1 MSEESGTPSFR
12 EQAMARLDAERDAAQ
27 PQPAPENVEGT
38 APEEVDFGT
47 PQPADDVLD
56 SQASESYDG
65 EEESEEELESQEETL
80 EADSDEPEHD
90 YEKRYKDLQAE
101 YTRVMQSREEFES
114 EMTDNLMATKRMQ
127 FELED
132 TLGTAA
138 RDAQL
143 LSQALTGNA
152 ERFRTIDWSQ
162 VPADQVGTLQQQ
174 AQAAFTQEAQAKQAL
189 EKITNQQQE
198 QWKLRVEREAEITR
212 TRLRRTIP
220 NWSNELYGQ
229 LGKYAESRG
238 LSPDL
243 FNSITDAAVIEMI
256 YDSFSMRT
264 AGQKAKTV
272 SKRKSQKPA
281 AQNKPVTQRDA
292 RGRFANAKANFEQN
306 PNQRGAFAAM
316 KEAQLRAEG

>member
-1 MSEESGTPSFR
+1 
-12 EQAMARLDAERDAAQ
+12 
-27 PQPAPENVEGT
+27 
-38 APEEVDFGT
+38 
-47 PQPADDVLD
+47 
-56 SQASESYDG
+56 
-65 EEESEEELESQEETL
+65 
-80 EADSDEPEHD
+80 
-90 YEKRYKDLQAE
+90 
-101 YTRVMQSREEFES
+101 MQSREEFES

-162 VPADQVGTLQQQ
+162 VPADQVGALQQQ

-189 EKITNQQQE
+189 EKITTQQQE

-220 NWSNELYGQ
+220 NWSNELYGE

-238 LSPDL
+238 LSP
-243 FNSITDAAVIEMI
+243 AVVQFH
-256 YDSFSMRT
+256 Y
-264 AGQKAKTV
+264 
-272 SKRKSQKPA
+272 
-281 AQNKPVTQRDA
+281 
-292 RGRFANAKANFEQN
+292 
-306 PNQRGAFAAM
+306 
-316 KEAQLRAEG
+316 

>member
-12 EQAMARLDAERDAAQ
+12 EQQWLVWTQRDSAQ

-65 EEESEEELESQEETL
+65 EEETEEELESQEETL

-152 ERFRTIDWSQ
+152 ERFRGIDWSQ
-162 VPADQVGTLQQQ
+162 VPADQVGALQRQQ
-174 AQAAFTQEAQAKQAL
+174 GRHLPRRPKPSRR
-189 EKITNQQQE
+189 
-198 QWKLRVEREAEITR
+198 WR
-212 TRLRRTIP
+212 RLRISGRSSG
-220 NWSNELYGQ
+220 NS
-229 LGKYAESRG
+229 ESRER
-238 LSPDL
+238 LRLP
-243 FNSITDAAVIEMI
+243 A
-256 YDSFSMRT
+256 
-264 AGQKAKTV
+264 
-272 SKRKSQKPA
+272 PA
-281 AQNKPVTQRDA
+281 ASHNSQL
-292 RGRFANAKANFEQN
+292 EQ
-306 PNQRGAFAAM
+306 
-316 KEAQLRAEG
+316 

>member
-12 EQAMARLDAERDAAQ
+12 EQAMARLDTERDSAQ

-47 PQPADDVLD
+47 PQPADEVLD

-65 EEESEEELESQEETL
+65 EDEADDELESPEETL
-80 EADSDEPEHD
+80 EADSEESEHD

-101 YTRVMQSREEFES
+101 YTRVMQSREQFES

-132 TLGTAA
+132 TLGKAA
-138 RDAQL
+138 RDAGL

-152 ERFRTIDWSQ
+152 ERFRNIDWSQ
-162 VPADQVGTLQQQ
+162 VPADQVGAVQQQ
-174 AQAAFTQEAQAKQAL
+174 AQQAFAQEAQAQQAL
-189 EKITNQQQE
+189 NQINNQQQQ
-198 QWKLRVEREAEITR
+198 QWKLKVEREAELTR

-229 LGKYAESRG
+229 LAGYAESRG
-238 LSPDL
+238 LSREL
-243 FNSITDAAVIEMI
+243 FNSITDAAVVEMI
-256 YDSFSMRT
+256 YDSFSLKT

-272 SKRKSQKPA
+272 SKRKTQKPA
-281 AQNKPVTQRDA
+281 AQNKPMTQRDA